1 MTNEPKKSQITKKT
15 LGSIQETQGDDNAV
29 FGFYNLSPLETALR
43 QSSFDIQEEI
53 EILVRH
59 VRDPDPKVSLSAL
72 KQFRSV
78 LKDVVTMNGMVG
90 QARQTTDD
98 SGSVTQ
104 TLSTGGLLN
113 SLRRENDQPQSE
125 APYHV
130 LNPKT
135 PSLSEGEGPIETK
148 DGP

>member
-1 MTNEPKKSQITKKT
+1 M
-15 LGSIQETQGDDNAV
+15 
-29 FGFYNLSPLETALR
+29 ETALR

-72 KQFRSV
+72 KQFRNV

-125 APYHV
+125 VPYHV
-130 LNPKT
+130 LNPKNF
-135 PSLSEGEGPIETK
+135 SLSEGEVSIKTNNESRGPSSEHDDQQ
-148 DGP
+148 DG